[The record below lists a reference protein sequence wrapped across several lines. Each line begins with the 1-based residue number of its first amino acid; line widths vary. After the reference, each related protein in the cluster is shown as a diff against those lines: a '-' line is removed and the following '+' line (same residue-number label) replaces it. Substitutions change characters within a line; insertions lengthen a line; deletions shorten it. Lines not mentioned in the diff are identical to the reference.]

1 MSSNTD
7 YLQESPLDLDALL
20 EETSDPECGAMVV
33 FGGTVRLHNDGRE
46 VTRLD
51 YSVYA
56 PLAEKALADIER
68 ETEQRFGVTSCRIR
82 HRIGELDIGEL
93 SVLVVVRAPHRGE
106 AFEAARHAIDTL
118 KHTVPIWKRE
128 EYSDGT
134 HVFVQ
139 GCALHENEHGQKP
152 DETRGDGRGKTS

>member
-1 MSSNTD
+1 MSSNPD
-7 YLQESPLDLDALL
+7 HLQDASLELDALL
-20 EETSDPECGAMVV
+20 EETANPECGAVVV

-68 ETEQRFGVTSCRIR
+68 DTERRFGVSSCRIR
-82 HRIGELDIGEL
+82 HRIGALDIGEL

-106 AFEAARHAIDTL
+106 AFDAARFAIDTL

-139 GCALHENEHGQKP
+139 GCALHGNGRDGEPGAHG
-152 DETRGDGRGKTS
+152 EGSGKAT